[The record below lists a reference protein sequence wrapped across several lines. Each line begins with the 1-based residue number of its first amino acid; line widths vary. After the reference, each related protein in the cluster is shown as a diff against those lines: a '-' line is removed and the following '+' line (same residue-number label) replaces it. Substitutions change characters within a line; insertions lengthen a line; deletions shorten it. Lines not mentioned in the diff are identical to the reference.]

1 MNYEARFGGIGRLYG
16 TRGLDILRNSRMA
29 VVGIGGVGSW
39 AAEALARSGA
49 GAIILMDLDD
59 LCVTNTNRQIHAL
72 GTTIGQSKT
81 EAMAA
86 RIRDINPE
94 AEIITLDNF
103 YTEANAK
110 KLFGT
115 APDVIIDAIDSL
127 SPKAH
132 LIASCY
138 RNKQPLITCGGAR
151 WADRPSKIEIADLSR
166 TKGDPLLSS
175 LRAKLKKDY
184 GLPLGEKKR
193 KLKIPC
199 VFSQETPVYP
209 TCDGGTSCSRDP
221 RFQGKM
227 GCDAGFGS
235 ITHITGTFGFF
246 AASSAIQML
255 LNKKQHQ
262 YNHEHTPAPPPRG
275 RHPSHAQPV
284 QLAGKGHS
292 RHQCPQHGNSPGA
305 EGQLLR
311 RPPLPC
317 AVNALLGLPAPA
329 GPDLE
334 NGPARHHG

>member
-103 YTEANAK
+103 YTEANGK

-115 APDVIIDAIDSL
+115 APDVIIDAI

-138 RNKQPLITCGGAR
+138 RNKQPLITCGGAGGR
-151 WADRPSKIEIADLSR
+151 TDPSKIEIADLSR

-209 TCDGGTSCSRDP
+209 TCDG
-221 RFQGKM
+221 
-227 GCDAGFGS
+227 FGS

-255 LNKKQHQ
+255 LNKK
-262 YNHEHTPAPPPRG
+262 TT
-275 RHPSHAQPV
+275 SVQP
-284 QLAGKGHS
+284 
-292 RHQCPQHGNSPGA
+292 
-305 EGQLLR
+305 
-311 RPPLPC
+311 
-317 AVNALLGLPAPA
+317 
-329 GPDLE
+329 
-334 NGPARHHG
+334 